1 MKPFFSKANTTKTTT
16 VQWILPDLAEKS
28 EIVSYNQDEEC

>member
-1 MKPFFSKANTTKTTT
+1 MKPFFSKADKNNNSAM
-16 VQWILPDLAEKS
+16 DLAEKS